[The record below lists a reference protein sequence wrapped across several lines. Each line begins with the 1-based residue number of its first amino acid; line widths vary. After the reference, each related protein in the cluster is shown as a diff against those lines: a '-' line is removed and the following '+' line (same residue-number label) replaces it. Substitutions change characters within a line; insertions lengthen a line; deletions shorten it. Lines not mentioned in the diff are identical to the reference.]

1 MKNKLYNIEFG
12 SFMTQKDKI
21 VFSISKELFSLETQ
35 KSLDEIKAEMGDE
48 PYFLPIE
55 KAEEEDRSYL
65 LTYPVDFGTF
75 KNLKAIKLESPAIRL
90 AIAKTIMEQDILNT
104 YHGYVSVYPAN
115 IWYHPMRTVKYAYR
129 SKHAPVTEN
138 ESKLVRY
145 KALLLY
151 ILIGYPYGKALH
163 KEYRLEEKKNPFAAQ
178 VAKTESIEELT
189 QLISDEED
197 TLVYEDIRTHKAKK
211 SILKVALVASAA
223 LLLLTNLI
231 TFMSTRN
238 ALAVSANTEIEHQ
251 LQEAKDEISSLKIN
265 GQIQAALSDGD
276 FKKVGAL
283 MEENKMSRPEIA
295 DFMLENNKYNLAL
308 QYNPDLLETILQSL
322 YEQEKTDMILD
333 LKLEE
338 GNEDLSKKLGLEQSI
353 ITYNTEKMD
362 AEWSF
367 TEDRHTLLRAA
378 VAYMSNGKQ
387 QSAKDIYNKMTGLNY
402 QEEAAYINALITRAT
417 TKESLNSAEKGLED
431 AKALPEDDTNRPNRI
446 TEAENNVNTYSENL
460 TKAEEAVTTT
470 KEQLKEAWNNES
482 KTG

>member
-1 MKNKLYNIEFG
+1 
-12 SFMTQKDKI
+12 MTQNNKI
-21 VFSISKELFSLETQ
+21 IFSISKELFSLDTY
-35 KSLDEIKAEMGDE
+35 KPLDEIKAEMGNE
-48 PYFLPIE
+48 PFFLPIE
-55 KAEEEDRSYL
+55 KVEEENKSYL

-75 KNLKAIKLESPAIRL
+75 KNLKAIKSESPAIRL
-90 AIAKTIMEQDILNT
+90 AIAKTIMKQDILNT
-104 YHGYVSVYPAN
+104 YNGYVSVYPAN

-129 SKHAPVTEN
+129 SKYAPSTGN
-138 ESKLVRY
+138 ESKLARY

-163 KEYRLEEKKNPFAAQ
+163 KEYRIDEKKNPFAAQ

-197 TLVYEDIRTHKAKK
+197 TLLYEDIRTHKTKK
-211 SILKVALVASAA
+211 SILKVILAASVV

-231 TFMSTRN
+231 TFMSTKN
-238 ALAVSANTEIEHQ
+238 TLEVSANTEMENQ
-251 LQEAKDEISSLKIN
+251 LQEAKNEIAVLKIN
-265 GQIQAALSDGD
+265 EQIQAALSEED
-276 FKKVGAL
+276 FEKAGAL
-283 MEENKMSRPEIA
+283 MEESKMNRQEIA
-295 DFMLENNKYNLAL
+295 DFMLENNQYNLAL

-338 GNEDLSKKLGLEQSI
+338 GNEDLAKKLGLEQSI
-353 ITYNTEKMD
+353 VAYNTEKMD

-431 AKALPEDDTNRPNRI
+431 AKALPEDDINRPNRI

-460 TKAEEAVTTT
+460 TKADESVNTT